1 MESRKRPLPDDDG
14 SSTSKKRIL
23 TGANGSPRANG
34 AADDEEENFANN
46 LELFRKEAIYR
57 RMKHYSRENERSLA
71 RIQELEQR
79 KTTCEAGLAAMSA
92 CWSQLVETIRLLV
105 KPEDLPDVNMQ
116 PKDIF
121 NLTNHIQEDSSPE
134 LAAALGETV
143 NATQALVTKFVQLG
157 TQHSP
162 RIFANDAFPEFQTS
176 QNECQLLRSELNL
189 LRTKLEDCENQ
200 KDQYHKA
207 LMSAENQL
215 ERSKSQTVR
224 MVETRSLSKRDGD
237 LGQEAK
243 EEVQRTPSSPA
254 ASSSTPNHTNGCH
267 DSTEIDSLI
276 DKVRRRD
283 AKIAELETE
292 AALLRDQKTML
303 ELDVKAPPT
312 EQITENPLY
321 KALYNH
327 AVLTEQIVAERDA
340 QIAKLTEDVLMYQT
354 QTADWEEHSM
364 NTSNQVIA
372 DLRNNLLKRDQ
383 ENARLREQREQQ
395 ASELVERK
403 QKDAVKCASLQ
414 EYKFLAENN
423 SERIQVLQSELSR
436 CKAQLAANASAKD
449 LMLFFLG
456 GDHDQY
462 KYFESLKTQKEQYEH
477 RIAALEQTLANQQDQ
492 GKQLKGEAHALEQL
506 AEARNQLAFY
516 ERTFGSY
523 SSLAP
528 DAKQLALQLRTKE
541 EELERLRLSEMQSRE
556 SETAVYS
563 ELEKLTGL
571 WESLNQE
578 LKSKVFDLASM
589 EERLSKSCLDKAK
602 SDNKYFAAMRDKEA
616 VDNERKNLARTLEK
630 QSKVVDR
637 LTEVE
642 KQLRHQI
649 LSCQTE
655 LSQHKKLVN
664 ETRNRIAVL
673 EKENPELHTC
683 LETERKRVRE
693 MSVLSSE
700 RERDLKR
707 KYDEYMKQVDD
718 LSKTCN
724 QYEKQI
730 TQLRSERS
738 TEVKKKGSTMEDEVV
753 TNLKKLLI
761 CSTCKGPFRNTVITK
776 CMHTFCKGC
785 VDARLQTRQRKCP
798 ACNLPFGNSDVHT
811 IYFQ

>member
-14 SSTSKKRIL
+14 TSTSKKRIL

-34 AADDEEENFANN
+34 AADDEEENFANK
-46 LELFRKEAIYR
+46 LELFRKEAIFR

-105 KPEDLPDVNMQ
+105 QPEDIPDVGVHAQ
-116 PKDIF
+116 DIF
-121 NLTNHIQEDSSPE
+121 DLTCHIQDETSPE
-134 LAAALGETV
+134 FAAALSETV

-157 TQHSP
+157 PHNGP
-162 RIFANDAFPEFQTS
+162 RVVASDAFPQCQKA
-176 QNECQLLRSELNL
+176 QNECHVLRSELSV
-189 LRTKLEDCENQ
+189 LRAKLEDCENQ
-200 KDQYHKA
+200 KHQYHTA
-207 LMSAENQL
+207 LMSAQNQL

-224 MVETRSLSKRDGD
+224 MVETRSNLERDGES
-237 LGQEAK
+237 GQEGK

-254 ASSSTPNHTNGCH
+254 VSSTPNHVNGSH
-267 DSTEIDSLI
+267 DSAEIDSLVE
-276 DKVRRRD
+276 KVQRRD
-283 AKIAELETE
+283 AKIAELENE

-312 EQITENPLY
+312 EQITEHPLY

-340 QIAKLTEDVLMYQT
+340 QIAKLSEDILVYQT
-354 QTADWEEHSM
+354 QSADWEEHST
-364 NTSNQVIA
+364 NASNQIMQ

-423 SERIQVLQSELSR
+423 SERVGVLQSELSR
-436 CKAQLAANASAKD
+436 CKAQLAANANAKD
-449 LMLFFLG
+449 IMLFFLG
-456 GDHDQY
+456 GDHDQF
-462 KYFESLKTQKEQYEH
+462 KYWESLKAQKQQYEN
-477 RIAALEQTLANQQDQ
+477 RIVALEQTLSNQQDQ
-492 GKQLKGEAHALEQL
+492 ATQLRGEAHALEQL
-506 AEARNQLAFY
+506 AEARTQLAFY
-516 ERTFGSY
+516 ERTFGNY
-523 SSLAP
+523 SSLPP
-528 DAKQLALQLRTKE
+528 DANKLAQQLRVKE

-556 SETAVYS
+556 SEAAVYS
-563 ELEKLTGL
+563 ELEKLTSL

-578 LKSKVFDLASM
+578 LKSKVFDLAAM
-589 EERLSKSCLDKAK
+589 EERLTKSGLDKAK

-616 VDNERKNLARTLEK
+616 VDNERKNLVRTLEK

-642 KQLRHQI
+642 KQLRHQ
-649 LSCQTE
+649 LLTCQNE

-664 ETRNRIAVL
+664 ESRNRIAVL

-683 LETERKRVRE
+683 LETEQKRVKE
-693 MSVLSSE
+693 LSTLNAE
-700 RERDLKR
+700 REQSMKR
-707 KYDEYMKQVDD
+707 KYEDYLRQVDD
-718 LSKTCN
+718 LSRSCT
-724 QYEKQI
+724 QYERQI
-730 TQLRSERS
+730 TLLRSERS
-738 TEVKKKGSTMEDEVV
+738 TEVKKSTSTMEDEVV
-753 TNLKKLLI
+753 TNLKKILI

-785 VDARLQTRQRKCP
+785 VDSRLQTRQRKCP
-798 ACNLPFGNSDVHT
+798 ACNLPFGTSDVQT